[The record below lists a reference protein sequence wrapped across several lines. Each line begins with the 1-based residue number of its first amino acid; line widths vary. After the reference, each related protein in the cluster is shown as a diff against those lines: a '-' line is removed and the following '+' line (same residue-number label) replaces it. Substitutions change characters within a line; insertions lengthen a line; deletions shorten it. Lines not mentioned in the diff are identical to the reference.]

1 MLARLEPRQGTD
13 PMNHFHYLA
22 GAMHAESVSLAQIA
36 AEVGTP
42 TYVYSSATIEHHAT
56 VFRDAVKDCG
66 CGNSLV
72 AYAVKANTTGAILKL
87 IADCGLGADIVSG
100 GELIRARRAGIP
112 ADKIVYSGVGKNLDE
127 MALGLR
133 EGIYQFNLE
142 SEEEAEMLS
151 RVATQLG
158 IEARVAFRVNPDV
171 AAGTHA
177 KISTGGATDKFGIP
191 AHRVLPAYR
200 RARELPGLRVQGI
213 AVHIGSQLTDLE
225 PLRLAYQEL
234 GRMIGELRADGTPIE
249 VADLGGGLG
258 VPYVAGEAAPPTP
271 EEYGL
276 MVAEVTAGWDLRLVF
291 EPGRV
296 IVGNA
301 GVLLTRVMLVKEGQ
315 PDPFVVVDAG
325 MNDLM
330 RPAMYD
336 AWHDVFAVNRQ
347 GRRRRST
354 VVGPVCES
362 SDVLATSRDIEE
374 AHEGDL
380 LAIMTAGA
388 YGAIMASNYNS
399 RGKPAEVL
407 VRGTDFAVVRDRET
421 IDDVVAREV
430 EPDWQRAQ
438 PRSAA
443 A

>member
-1 MLARLEPRQGTD
+1 
-13 PMNHFHYLA
+13 MNHFHYLA
-22 GAMHAESVSLAQIA
+22 GEMHCESVALSRIA

-42 TYVYSSATIEHHAT
+42 TYIYSSATIERHAT

-112 ADKIVYSGVGKNLDE
+112 ADKIVYSGVGKNLEE

-171 AAGTHA
+171 QAGTHA

-213 AVHIGSQLTDLE
+213 AVHIGSQLTDLQ

-234 GRMIGELRADGTPIE
+234 GRMIAELRADGTDIT

-258 VPYVAGEAAPPTP
+258 VPYVAGEAPPPSP
-271 EEYGL
+271 EDYGA

-301 GVLLTRVMLVKEGQ
+301 GVLLTQVMLVKEGQ

-336 AWHDVFAVNRQ
+336 AWHDIFAVKRQ
-347 GRRRRST
+347 TRHRRST

-362 SDVLATSRDIEE
+362 SDVLATSRDIDE

-407 VRGTDFAVVRDRET
+407 VRGSEYAVIRERET
-421 IDDVVAREV
+421 IDDVMSKEV
-430 EPDWQRAQ
+430 EPVWHCVQQ
-438 PRSAA
+438 HSAA

>member
-1 MLARLEPRQGTD
+1 
-13 PMNHFHYLA
+13 MNHFHYLA
-22 GAMHAESVSLAQIA
+22 GEMHCESVALSRIA
-36 AEVGTP
+36 ADVGTP
-42 TYVYSSATIEHHAT
+42 TYVYSSATIERHAT

-72 AYAVKANTTGAILKL
+72 AYAVKANTTGALLKL

-127 MALGLR
+127 MELALR
-133 EGIYQFNLE
+133 EGIYQFNFE

-151 RVATQLG
+151 RVATRLG
-158 IEARVAFRVNPDV
+158 MEARVAFRVNPDV
-171 AAGTHA
+171 EAGTHA

-191 AHRVLPAYR
+191 AHRIIPAYR
-200 RARELPGLRVQGI
+200 RAMELPGLKVQGI

-234 GRMIGELRADGTPIE
+234 GRMIAELRAEEVPIQ

-258 VPYVAGEAAPPTP
+258 VPYVAGDPSPPSP
-271 EEYGL
+271 EDYGR
-276 MVAEVTAGWDLRLVF
+276 MVAEVTAGWDVRLVF

-336 AWHDVFAVNRQ
+336 AWHDVFAVRQ
-347 GRRRRST
+347 QSRRRRSSI
-354 VVGPVCES
+354 VGPVCES
-362 SDVLATSRDIEE
+362 SDVLAKSRDVEE

-388 YGAIMASNYNS
+388 YGAVMASNYNS
-399 RGKPAEVL
+399 RGRPAEVL
-407 VRGTDFAVVRDRET
+407 VRGGEYAVIRERET
-421 IDDVVAREV
+421 LDDVVRNEV
-430 EPDWQRAQ
+430 AEPVWTGEQ
-438 PRSAA
+438 RSAA